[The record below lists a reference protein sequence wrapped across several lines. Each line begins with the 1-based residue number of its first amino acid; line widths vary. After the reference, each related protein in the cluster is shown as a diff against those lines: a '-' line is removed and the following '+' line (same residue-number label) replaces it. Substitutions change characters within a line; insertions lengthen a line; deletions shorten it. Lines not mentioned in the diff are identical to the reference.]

1 MNTHQLK
8 QLALFMGLPEVRIRN
23 SRVFYRKPGYE
34 MPALYQP
41 HLNPKQCQALMER
54 ISIGVRPEPATGD
67 WVASAYGYT
76 WVSKRGDTIGEAVTA
91 TAIDYL
97 EKQR

>member
-1 MNTHQLK
+1 MSTHQLK

-54 ISIGVRPEPATGD
+54 ISIGVRPAPSTNN
-67 WVASAYGYT
+67 WVASVYGHTYA
-76 WVSKRGDTIGEAVTA
+76 SEYGDTIGEAVLA
-91 TAIDYL
+91 TALDYL

>member
-1 MNTHQLK
+1 MTPNQLK
-8 QLALFMGLPEVRIRN
+8 QLAVFMGLPEVKIRN

-54 ISIGVRPEPATGD
+54 ISIGVRPDPGTSE

-76 WVSKRGDTIGEAVTA
+76 WVSKRGDTIGNAVLA

-97 EKQR
+97 EKKR